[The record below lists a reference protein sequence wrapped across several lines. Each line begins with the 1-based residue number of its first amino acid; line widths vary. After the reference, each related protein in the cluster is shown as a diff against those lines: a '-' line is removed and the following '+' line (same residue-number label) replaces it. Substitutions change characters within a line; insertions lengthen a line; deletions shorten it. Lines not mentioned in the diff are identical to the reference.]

1 MYQYENIKVEV
12 SSEGIAHVQINRPNS
27 LNALLPQMIIDIGKI
42 FQQISDDNNVR
53 CVILSSSGRMFTA
66 GLDLAGNE
74 LSKLSNP
81 KLDTARNTYRARPM
95 IKLVQDAFTAVELC
109 SKPVIAAIHNAC
121 IGGGV
126 DLTTACDIRYCTK
139 DAYFSVKEVDL
150 GFAADVGSLQ
160 RLPKVIGNH
169 SLIRE
174 LCYTA
179 RNMYADE
186 ALQCGLV
193 NKVTENHASLLAEAF
208 KTAQSIASKSPIA
221 ILSTKHLLNYSRDH
235 SVAEGLDYSVTWNS
249 AMLQTEDVSRSIE
262 GLLKKTPVKY
272 SKI

>member
-1 MYQYENIKVEV
+1 
-12 SSEGIAHVQINRPNS
+12 
-27 LNALLPQMIIDIGKI
+27 MIIDIGKI

-66 GLDLAGNE
+66 GLDCKHNIISSPSLFTFFLVAGNE

-81 KLDTARNTYRARPM
+81 KIDTARNTYRARPM

-169 SLIRE
+169 SLVRE

-179 RNMYADE
+179 R
-186 ALQCGLV
+186 
-193 NKVTENHASLLAEAF
+193 
-208 KTAQSIASKSPIA
+208 
-221 ILSTKHLLNYSRDH
+221 
-235 SVAEGLDYSVTWNS
+235 
-249 AMLQTEDVSRSIE
+249 
-262 GLLKKTPVKY
+262 KY
-272 SKI
+272 DKRK